1 MNASLLRIAAAALAI
16 GVGCSGA
23 HFDFADD
30 SEDAGSDAGCPDVPL
45 EFASCHYDGAGCSGT
60 AEAISAEIATSRGCT
75 PAGLS
80 LGALRID
87 ADLPDGGVFD
97 LLAWV
102 EPDDEQAGP
111 FLSGASLAA
120 FGDRCGERPGA
131 GQLECGYR
139 PWLAKRSVDLSDPL
153 YLHVQTPA
161 PREEGLEVGFQ
172 VRNAQGWSPQLPAAD
187 EPISCNPGAGHVS
200 DLLVLD
206 PPWYAGGTTLDLSA
220 APPAFEEE
228 PRICRG
234 SAGGW
239 RQAAYL
245 LRNQGDDPLRI
256 ESIRLSG
263 GPQSALENFHFALF
277 ACDAGGEVL
286 PDAAQLAASCELA
299 GDAASKRVQAEIPP
313 WVPDLAQTE
322 RVLLVQVPPTTR
334 LDPLLLVEIESR

>member
-1 MNASLLRIAAAALAI
+1 LNALFLRIVATALAI
-16 GVGCSGA
+16 GGGGCSGA

-30 SEDAGSDAGCPDVPL
+30 SEDAALDAGCPDVPL
-45 EFASCHYDGAGCSGT
+45 AFASCHHDGAGCSGT
-60 AEAISAEIATSRGCT
+60 AEAISAEIQTSRGCT

-87 ADLPDGGVFD
+87 ADLADGGALD

-102 EPDDEQAGP
+102 VAEDEQAGP

-120 FGDRCGERPGA
+120 FGDRCGKRPPA

-139 PWLAKRSVDLSDPL
+139 PWLAKRSVDLSAPL

-172 VRNAQGWSPQLPAAD
+172 VREAQSWNPQLPAAG
-187 EPISCNPGAGHVS
+187 EPISCDPGAGHVS
-200 DLLVLD
+200 ELLVLD
-206 PPWYAGGTTLDLSA
+206 PPWYAGGTTLELST

-228 PRICRG
+228 PRICRE

-239 RQAAYL
+239 RQVAYL

-256 ESIRLSG
+256 ESIRLSRPQS
-263 GPQSALENFHFALF
+263 GPQSFHFALW
-277 ACDAGGEVL
+277 ACDADGEVG
-286 PDAAQLAASCELA
+286 PDAARLAASCELA
-299 GDAASKRVQAEIPP
+299 GDAASKRVQADIPP
-313 WVPDLAQTE
+313 WVPDLAETE
-322 RVLLVQVPPTTR
+322 RVLLVQVPPTVWI
-334 LDPLLLVEIESR
+334 DPLLSVEIEAR